1 MNGKIL
7 IIDDDRVTLTM
18 LEMILSRHGYQV
30 LSARDGAQGLELASK
45 EKPDAVISDMLIPKI
60 HGLDLCTKIKQD
72 PELEDI
78 KIILMT
84 AVYKGAAFQFEAK
97 DSGADYF
104 IQKPVDTKGLLEKL
118 EKLLTNP

>member
-1 MNGKIL
+1 MKGKIL

-30 LSARDGAQGLELASK
+30 LSAKDGAEGLEVASK
-45 EKPDAVISDMLIPKI
+45 EKPDVVISDMLIPKI
-60 HGLDLCTKIKQD
+60 HGLDICNKIKQNPQLKD
-72 PELEDI
+72 T

-97 DSGADYF
+97 ESSVQLDSRFSRLA
-104 IQKPVDTKGLLEKL
+104 
-118 EKLLTNP
+118 